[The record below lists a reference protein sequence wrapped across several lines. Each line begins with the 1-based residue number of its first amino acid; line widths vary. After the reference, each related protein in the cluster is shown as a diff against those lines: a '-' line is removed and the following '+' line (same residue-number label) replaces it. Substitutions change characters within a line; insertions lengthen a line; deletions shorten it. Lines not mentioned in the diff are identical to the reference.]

1 MKNRDISLIAIG
13 LLIGAIIG
21 GVIGNLMGWM
31 LPEGVVKDFFLTSF
45 NIDIGSSVG
54 NQDGVVIIFGKY
66 KRRGKLGTS
75 QYNKDDVIIHQILNT
90 QKGSGKAK
98 KVINEYFAAYQEDV
112 DKRWGKKY
120 PTNTFT
126 DYGLV
131 VGKIILSVR
140 SANSRARRFYKKMGM
155 SVIGNISWSKGTI
168 GGKIYGYNVY

>member
-1 MKNRDISLIAIG
+1 MKKAKMKDFDTIWSEFKKNRDVFPHIRTDYLKRQIKNNN
-13 LLIGAIIG
+13 
-21 GVIGNLMGWM
+21 VIY
-31 LPEGVVKDFFLTSF
+31 
-45 NIDIGSSVG
+45 
-54 NQDGVVIIFGKY
+54 QDGVILIVGQY
-66 KRRGKLGTS
+66 KRKGTLGNV
-75 QYNKDDVIIHQILNT
+75 QYFKDDVIIHQILNT